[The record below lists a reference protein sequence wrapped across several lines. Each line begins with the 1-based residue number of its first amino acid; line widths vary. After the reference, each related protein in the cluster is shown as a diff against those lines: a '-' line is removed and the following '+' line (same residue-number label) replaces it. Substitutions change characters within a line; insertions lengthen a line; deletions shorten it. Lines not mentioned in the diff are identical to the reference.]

1 MTGVSEI
8 LVLVLLISGILI
20 LPRILKP
27 APIQKKTGKR
37 KSMSMKMRAG
47 IVMSVVFPSTM
58 ALYLKPWDENLI
70 LFILLGAVPVALVWG
85 IVWILA
91 AKKY

>member
-1 MTGVSEI
+1 LTGVSEI

-20 LPRILKP
+20 LPRMLKP
-27 APIQKKTGKR
+27 APSRKKAGTK

-47 IVMSVVFPSTM
+47 IVISVVFPSIM
-58 ALYLKPWDENLI
+58 ALYLKPWNENLI
-70 LFILLGAVPVALVWG
+70 LFVLLGAVPVALAWG

-91 AKKY
+91 AKKQ